1 MTLVI
6 RVAGANWA
14 GKGFPNLYPFIAPDD
29 LEFGFDFRA
38 RADMLTDFAG
48 KHTVTPKKVD
58 IAAGT
63 LNVTDASIMV
73 SVDDGL
79 GVRVDL
85 GYLQCSLAAIP
96 IPSGGSRQF
105 TIMLVSRGGGVAFP
119 ADKVVVAAPT
129 RASLFDWGS
138 YVSPSGF
145 SVDRSTAQGLN
156 FGRINN
162 ASTNLSPETDFRAI
176 TTPDVL
182 FLTYDGTNWTLL
194 NKTLGLSATRTN
206 AANPLPVN
214 TNGWSDG
221 KVSLAGSVQRTS
233 TTHAYSPVVYQ
244 RAMWNRVLT
253 GAEIT
258 EQYLRTKTGRAALAL

>member
-14 GKGFPNLYPFIAPDD
+14 GKGFPNLYPFVASSD
-29 LEFGFDFRA
+29 LEFGFDFRS
-38 RADMLTDFAG
+38 RSDMLADFAG
-48 KHTVTPKKVD
+48 KHTITPKRVD
-58 IAAGT
+58 IKEGI
-63 LNVTDASIMV
+63 LNVTDPTIMV
-73 SVDDGL
+73 PVDDGL

-85 GYLQCSLAAIP
+85 GYLQCSLAALP
-96 IPSGGSRQF
+96 IPSGGTRQF

-119 ADKVVVAAPT
+119 ADKVVVAAAT

-138 YVSPSGF
+138 HVSANGF
-145 SVDRSTAQGLN
+145 SVDRSNAQGLN

-162 ASTNLSPETDFRAI
+162 ASSNLLPETDFRAV

-194 NKTLGLSATRTN
+194 NKTLGLSATKTN
-206 AANPLPVN
+206 AANPLPVS
-214 TNGWSDG
+214 TSGWADG
-221 KVSLAGSVQRTS
+221 KVSLAGSVQRSS
-233 TTHAYSPVVYQ
+233 TVHAYYPVVYQ

-258 EQYLRTKTGRAALAL
+258 EQYARTKMGRPTLPL